1 MSAQGP
7 EATDDYSKSPR
18 ARTRAPGGLA
28 SLSAGAAGLG
38 IAGAILAFIA
48 TFSTV
53 IEIRVLTVTPAS
65 FDGMDRYGPALLVL
79 GIFGLVMVAGAWRG
93 ARPAMGALALAG
105 LAVLLIAILVDV
117 PHLNDTGVWPMAD
130 QYEDATAGA
139 GIGFYFET
147 ASGVLMLL
155 SGVLMLLL
163 GPRETQAPRGAREAA
178 APRTESP
185 SRPGPATAPDDP
197 PRPGTGD
204 WFADTPVE
212 TRAQR
217 LTEGQR
223 PSPRRRGGLVDRL
236 RRRDD

>member
-1 MSAQGP
+1 MSLH
-7 EATDDYSKSPR
+7 T
-18 ARTRAPGGLA
+18 T
-28 SLSAGAAGLG
+28 AAGLG

-53 IEIRVLTVTPAS
+53 IQIRVLTVTPAS
-65 FDGMDRYGPALLVL
+65 YNGMDRYGPALLVL
-79 GIFGLVMVAGAWRG
+79 GIFGLLMVAGAWRG

-117 PHLNDTGVWPMAD
+117 PHLNDKGVWPQAD
-130 QYEDATAGA
+130 QYEDASAGA

-163 GPRETQAPRGAREAA
+163 GPREAQAPRGVREAD
-178 APRTESP
+178 APRTESASETSP
-185 SRPGPATAPDDP
+185 KTAPDSP
-197 PRPGTGD
+197 PRPGTDD

-223 PSPRRRGGLVDRL
+223 PSRRRRGGLVDRL